1 MPIRASSALQ
11 NFRSTAEVEAAYA
24 VTPRA
29 KRNPSEIDVQHNR
42 TLLWYFWLMA
52 VGTFWSVVV
61 CGYLSPYVG
70 FHNLLSSI
78 RRAINPELH
87 RFLIAHD
94 YGWGLGVGELSHSK
108 EAHQEAAIL
117 WFCAVIAAVAGSVG
131 LHMAVWAAQ
140 SISLCRVD
148 AAWRLLHEAPPVSP
162 PPSATDEVFQGE
174 TGIVASVLRHL
185 NEQRRSVHDKAI
197 SLEDSMRD
205 RQERELLE
213 LTDVPWLF
221 NGMHALNYDRNF
233 SRAMPACLRLRRPP
247 REGQQQEEQQPIPR
261 GAFSLRVSS
270 SHRRRGQAQRRK
282 LVKAL
287 RRENAKEQ
295 LDASKFKLSIA
306 LQGGGWRSVVRRH
319 LVRPV
324 TNGFRAL
331 SRGARAF
338 WSDCFTGGPLV
349 TELSGASRE
358 VRGLQS
364 EGAEGTAEWVAIQGL
379 KAKERTLAVQE
390 LLARHLLAE
399 AVLEKLKKKQ
409 IHRYR
414 NPDMLHLNPFYPY
427 YKTWV
432 TGIAVFLYCCCWLPL
447 GFSAALT
454 SSVIGG
460 FANFHAAPP
469 SSAAVGGPILGLHA
483 LAYMV
488 IDLLLTAIQMWK
500 ARVAIRLLKTSRLVP
515 VPQHADEGQ
524 QQQQQLANGSHNPS
538 SSSSSS
544 SSATQQQQQQQ
555 QEKDE
560 QQASRQAADGVRC
573 SCCDKDIKVGSFFV
587 SPPVVPL
594 SVVDGGPDFRPTDG
608 SLCCMHSMHVSC
620 YFSAP
625 APWCCTCAAVFEEA
639 CRAWQILITP
649 LLIAGGLAC
658 VAGVLKLLKAV
669 RSHREG
675 RQQQPHKPREGE
687 QHRAAEDLRMDFGD
701 EASPHRVLLPCTPQ
715 QGRDDV
721 YMAYDNN
728 FTERIRDKDR

>member
-52 VGTFWSVVV
+52 LGTFWSVIV

-70 FHNLLSSI
+70 FHNLLPSI
-78 RRAINPELH
+78 RRAINPELDH
-87 RFLIAHD
+87 FLLTHD
-94 YGWGLGVGELSHSK
+94 YGWGLGEGDLSNSK
-108 EAHQEAAIL
+108 QAHQESAIL
-117 WFCAVIAAVAGSVG
+117 WFCAVVAAVAGSIG
-131 LHMAVWAAQ
+131 LHMAMWAAH

-148 AAWRLLHEAPPVSP
+148 AAWRLLHEEPPAGP
-162 PPSATDEVFQGE
+162 PPSASDEVFQDE
-174 TGIVASVLRHL
+174 TGIIASVLRHL
-185 NEQRRSVHDKAI
+185 NEQRISVHDEAI
-197 SLEDSMRD
+197 NLEDMMRD

-233 SRAMPACLRLRRPP
+233 SREMPAILRLRRPP
-247 REGQQQEEQQPIPR
+247 KEGLQEEEQQQQPTTR
-261 GAFSLRVSS
+261 GAFSLRVPS

-287 RRENAKEQ
+287 RKENAKEQ

-319 LVRPV
+319 LVRPI
-324 TNGFRAL
+324 TGGFRAVF
-331 SRGARAF
+331 RGARAF

-399 AVLEKLKKKQ
+399 EVLDKLKKKQ
-409 IHRYR
+409 IHRHR

-427 YKTWV
+427 YTARS
-432 TGIAVFLYCCCWLPL
+432 TGVAIFLYCCCWLPL

-469 SSAAVGGPILGLHA
+469 SSASVGGPILGLHA
-483 LAYMV
+483 LAYMI
-488 IDLLLTAIQMWK
+488 IDLLLTLFQMWR
-500 ARVAIRLLKTSRLVP
+500 ARVAIRVLKTSRLVP
-515 VPQHADEGQ
+515 VSQ
-524 QQQQQLANGSHNPS
+524 QAEEDQQLQLANDAHNPNNNNNNNSS

-555 QEKDE
+555 QEKNE
-560 QQASRQAADGVRC
+560 QQVSREPADGVRC
-573 SCCDKDIKVGSFFV
+573 SCCDKDIKVGTFYV

-608 SLCCMHSMHVSC
+608 SRCCMHAMHVSC

-625 APWCCTCAAVFEEA
+625 APWCCTCASVFEEA

-658 VAGVLKLLKAV
+658 VAGGLRLLNVFK
-669 RSHREG
+669 SHKKKK
-675 RQQQPHKPREGE
+675 RQQTPPNHHQEGE
-687 QHRAAEDLRMDFGD
+687 QQGLADVFLHEIPRQKED
-701 EASPHRVLLPCTPQ
+701 EADLIC
-715 QGRDDV
+715 GRDGAEHIQED
-721 YMAYDNN
+721 DN
-728 FTERIRDKDR
+728 